1 MTNTS
6 EPQDRIMDRTLLR
19 SKFIKRFGS
28 DPETIR
34 DIRDIEKIEQID
46 ADERFPCQSPNEAL
60 MLASQAFPQATAISF
75 LPNGSVSDVPINW
88 TYKEYQEEVYRAA
101 NMFHSLGLQP
111 DQSVIFL
118 LPNVPQFL
126 FGLWGAQLAGI
137 AAPINPYLE
146 VEHIASIAK
155 SANAKILVTLA
166 PSQPGGEDLW
176 NKAMKAKSIASDIQQ
191 IIVIGDSQDDYS
203 SSWDQATRAQP
214 SDRLIFDRPIS
225 GTEIASFFHT
235 GGTTGAPKLAQ
246 HTHRRQVLNVCQMQ
260 ITGPRG
266 KEKNEFADCDVILC
280 TLPLFH
286 VNAVFVT
293 SLNAIVGAGQVVL
306 AGPNGFRNPQL
317 IHDFWHLV
325 EKYKVTFFAAVPTI
339 YATLLDQPMT
349 DIDTSSLIN
358 CGCGAAPMPV
368 SLIDNFA
375 RNTGAD
381 IMEGYGMTETI
392 AGAST
397 HYVYGDR
404 KVGSVGMR
412 LPYHGIKIAEID
424 STGKITNECGE
435 NEVGIIFHRGISTFP
450 GYKQEDAN
458 LGVWSGEWFNSGD
471 MGRIDEEGYLWLV
484 GRSKDLIIRGGHN
497 IDPLVT
503 EDALA
508 SHPAVEIAA
517 AVGRPDAHAGEVPV
531 AYVQLISGMEAD
543 TDELREFARQN
554 VSERAA
560 APVEVIICDVL
571 PVTAVGKIFKP
582 NLRKRAIEDAFN
594 KALTSSCSDISF
606 NIDVIDDKKLGIK
619 VNLSIKDG
627 KNKDGI
633 ATRVNDA
640 LQNFTQTW
648 ELLSE

>member
-1 MTNTS
+1 
-6 EPQDRIMDRTLLR
+6 
-19 SKFIKRFGS
+19 
-28 DPETIR
+28 
-34 DIRDIEKIEQID
+34 
-46 ADERFPCQSPNEAL
+46 
-60 MLASQAFPQATAISF
+60 
-75 LPNGSVSDVPINW
+75 
-88 TYKEYQEEVYRAA
+88 
-101 NMFHSLGLQP
+101 
-111 DQSVIFL
+111 
-118 LPNVPQFL
+118 
-126 FGLWGAQLAGI
+126 
-137 AAPINPYLE
+137 
-146 VEHIASIAK
+146 
-155 SANAKILVTLA
+155 
-166 PSQPGGEDLW
+166 
-176 NKAMKAKSIASDIQQ
+176 
-191 IIVIGDSQDDYS
+191 
-203 SSWDQATRAQP
+203 
-214 SDRLIFDRPIS
+214 
-225 GTEIASFFHT
+225 
-235 GGTTGAPKLAQ
+235 
-246 HTHRRQVLNVCQMQ
+246 
-260 ITGPRG
+260 
-266 KEKNEFADCDVILC
+266 
-280 TLPLFH
+280 
-286 VNAVFVT
+286 
-293 SLNAIVGAGQVVL
+293 
-306 AGPNGFRNPQL
+306 
-317 IHDFWHLV
+317 
-325 EKYKVTFFAAVPTI
+325 VTFFAAVPTI
-339 YATLLDQPMT
+339 YATLLDQPMSNL
-349 DIDTSSLIN
+349 DTSSLIN

-375 RNTGAD
+375 RTTGAD

-392 AGAST
+392 AVATT

-412 LPYHGIKIAEID
+412 IPYHNVRIAITDDNGNIIKD
-424 STGKITNECGE
+424 CGL
-435 NEVGIIFHRGISTFP
+435 NQVGIIFHKGASTFP

-458 LGVWSGEWFNSGD
+458 VGVWSDGWFNSGD

-543 TDELREFARQN
+543 SEELREFARQH

-606 NIDVIDDKKLGIK
+606 VIDVIDDKKLGIK

-627 KNKDGI
+627 KNKDDI

>member
-1 MTNTS
+1 MINTS

-34 DIRDIEKIEQID
+34 DIRDIEKIEQVD

-101 NMFHSLGLQP
+101 NMFHSLGLQS

-176 NKAMKAKSIASDIQQ
+176 NKAMRAKSIASDIQQ

-203 SSWDQATRAQP
+203 STWDQATRAQP

-225 GTEIASFFHT
+225 GTEIASYFHT

-266 KEKNEFADCDVILC
+266 KEKNEFADCDIILC

-424 STGKITNECGE
+424 SKGKITN
-435 NEVGIIFHRGISTFP
+435 
-450 GYKQEDAN
+450 
-458 LGVWSGEWFNSGD
+458 
-471 MGRIDEEGYLWLV
+471 
-484 GRSKDLIIRGGHN
+484 
-497 IDPLVT
+497 
-503 EDALA
+503 
-508 SHPAVEIAA
+508 
-517 AVGRPDAHAGEVPV
+517 
-531 AYVQLISGMEAD
+531 
-543 TDELREFARQN
+543 
-554 VSERAA
+554 
-560 APVEVIICDVL
+560 
-571 PVTAVGKIFKP
+571 
-582 NLRKRAIEDAFN
+582 
-594 KALTSSCSDISF
+594 
-606 NIDVIDDKKLGIK
+606 
-619 VNLSIKDG
+619 
-627 KNKDGI
+627 
-633 ATRVNDA
+633 
-640 LQNFTQTW
+640 
-648 ELLSE
+648 